1 MIRVLMFILLLALA
15 AWGAFWLAAQQGG
28 LALTWNHHQVTMTF
42 GVAVAALVL
51 AALALSLVFALVRW
65 AFALPSVLAYANR
78 IRRRNKGLAALM
90 QGMVAAGAGDTQR
103 ARRAASDAARL
114 LPDEP
119 MALLL
124 SAQAAQLAG
133 DREGA
138 AAAFGKMSQNPATK
152 LLGLRG
158 LHVEARRRGDDAAA
172 VHYAQQARQLAVLP
186 WSSEA
191 VLEDQI
197 RRGDWKGALATVDA
211 NASAK
216 IIDKATA
223 RRHRAVLQTAAA
235 LAANQTDPE
244 SALRLAQDALAN
256 APGLV
261 PAAELAGRLLTRRGD
276 IRRAVKIL
284 EKAWIENPHPEIAAA
299 YLDVRPGDSTT
310 DRMARAQTLALL
322 KPRHAESH
330 LTVARAALDA
340 RDFAAARRALDN
352 LDHETP
358 AGAPLN
364 RRTCLTRAELEDR
377 ESNNIGGVRE
387 WLARAAGA
395 NPDPGWVADGVA
407 QDHWAPASPLTG
419 KLDAFQWQEVQA
431 PRSTSAMISGNAW
444 DPAHMLA
451 LPVSEPAPAML
462 NAAPLAMEPPPP
474 APEAAPAPK
483 PAAPPA
489 PAMAAAPDKIR
500 VAAKNG
506 VAVLPVVFPIKLAPD
521 DPGADTPPA
530 DEADAEVPRRLAL

>member
-1 MIRVLMFILLLALA
+1 MIRVLMFILVLALA
-15 AWGAFWLAAQQGG
+15 AWAAFWLAAQQGG
-28 LALTWNHHQVTMTF
+28 LALTWSHHQVTMTF
-42 GVAVAALVL
+42 GVAVVALIL
-51 AALALSLVFALVRW
+51 AALALSLAFALVRW

-78 IRRRNKGLAALM
+78 IRRRNKGLAALT

-103 ARRAASDAARL
+103 ARRAASDATRL
-114 LPDEP
+114 LPNEP

-138 AAAFGKMSQNPATK
+138 QTAFTRMSQNPTTK

-158 LHVEARRRGDDAAA
+158 LHVEARRRGDEAAA
-172 VHYAQQARQLAVLP
+172 VHYALQARQLAVLP

-197 RRGDWKGALATVDA
+197 RRGDWTSAITTVDA

-223 RRHRAVLQTAAA
+223 KRHRAVLQTAAA
-235 LAANQTDPE
+235 LAANQNDPD

-299 YLDVRPGDSTT
+299 YLDVRPGDSTA
-310 DRMARAQTLALL
+310 DRMARAQTLARL

-340 RDFAAARRALDN
+340 KDFAAARRALDN
-352 LDHETP
+352 LVSEAP
-358 AGAPLN
+358 AGEALT

-387 WLARAAGA
+387 WLARAANA
-395 NPDPGWVADGVA
+395 NPDPAWVADGVA

-419 KLDAFQWQEVQA
+419 KLDAFQWQGVQA
-431 PRSTSAMISGNAW
+431 PRSTSTMITSNAW

-451 LPVSEPAPAML
+451 LPVTA
-462 NAAPLAMEPPPP
+462 AAPTVLNSPPLAVESTPRPVAEPSPVL
-474 APEAAPAPK
+474 
-483 PAAPPA
+483 PPA
-489 PAMAAAPDKIR
+489 PAAAPAAEKIR

-521 DPGADTPPA
+521 DPGADTPPS
-530 DEADAEVPRRLAL
+530 DEDEAEVPRRLAL

>member
-1 MIRVLMFILLLALA
+1 MIRVLMFIFVLALA
-15 AWGAFWLAAQQGG
+15 AWAAFWLAAQQGG
-28 LALTWNHHQVTMTF
+28 LELTWNHHQVTMTF
-42 GVAVAALVL
+42 GVGLVALIL
-51 AALALSLVFALVRW
+51 AALALSFTFALVRW

-78 IRRRNKGLAALM
+78 IRRRNKGLAALT
-90 QGMVAAGAGDTQR
+90 QGMVAAGAGDTHR
-103 ARRAASDAARL
+103 ARRAASDATRL
-114 LPDEP
+114 LPNEP

-133 DREGA
+133 DRAGA
-138 AAAFGKMSQNPATK
+138 EAAFTQMSQNATTK

-172 VHYAQQARQLAVLP
+172 VHYAHQARQLAVLP

-197 RRGDWKGALATVDA
+197 RRQDWTSALATVDA

-223 RRHRAVLQTAAA
+223 KRQRAVLQTAAA
-235 LAANQTDPE
+235 LAANQTNPE
-244 SALRLAQDALAN
+244 AALRLAQDALAN

-276 IRRAVKIL
+276 IKRAVKIL
-284 EKAWIENPHPEIAAA
+284 EKAWIENPHPELAAA
-299 YLDVRPGDSTT
+299 YLDVRPGDSTS
-310 DRMARAQTLALL
+310 DRLTRAQTLAKL

-340 RDFAAARRALDN
+340 KDFATARRSLDN
-352 LDHETP
+352 LEHDAQT
-358 AGAPLN
+358 GAPLT
-364 RRTCLTRAELEDR
+364 RRACLTRAELEDR

-387 WLARAAGA
+387 WLARAANA
-395 NPDPGWVADGVA
+395 NLDPAWVADGIA
-407 QDHWAPASPLTG
+407 HDQWAPASSLTG
-419 KLDAFQWQEVQA
+419 KLDAYQWQNVQA
-431 PRSTSAMISGNAW
+431 PRSSSTMIASNAW

-451 LPVSEPAPAML
+451 LPVAEPAPTVL
-462 NAAPLAMEPPPP
+462 NAAPLAVETPRPVAKP
-474 APEAAPAPK
+474 APAPSPA

-489 PAMAAAPDKIR
+489 PEKIR

-521 DPGADTPPA
+521 DPGADTPPP
-530 DEADAEVPRRLAL
+530 DEADAETPRRLAL